1 MRTIHVGYP
10 IEKIIQQNSEPSVMA
25 LGFFDGVHLGH
36 QEIIKSAKAIADQ
49 KNLQLAVMTF
59 YPHPSTVI
67 NKGEQITRYL
77 TPLPVKEKMFK
88 KLGVDLLYVVK
99 FERKTAKVSHKDFVD
114 DYLYGLHCR
123 HAVAGFDYT
132 YGFKGE
138 GNMAQLNLDA
148 EGRFG
153 VTTVEKMEK
162 HSHKVSSTLLRE
174 LISSG
179 QVEHVPSYL
188 GGRYEMQGVLR
199 QENHQ
204 YRMYIDADYFLPS
217 PGTYEVTLKNG
228 PVVTKGMCEV
238 SSSDR
243 PGALT
248 ISTFY
253 DLPFEDHAPI
263 QLLWEN
269 FIADYDMNTFHAQ
282 LPLDEM
288 ELSISE

>member
-1 MRTIHVGYP
+1 
-10 IEKIIQQNSEPSVMA
+10 
-25 LGFFDGVHLGH
+25 
-36 QEIIKSAKAIADQ
+36 
-49 KNLQLAVMTF
+49 
-59 YPHPSTVI
+59 
-67 NKGEQITRYL
+67 
-77 TPLPVKEKMFK
+77 
-88 KLGVDLLYVVK
+88 
-99 FERKTAKVSHKDFVD
+99 
-114 DYLYGLHCR
+114 
-123 HAVAGFDYT
+123 
-132 YGFKGE
+132 
-138 GNMAQLNLDA
+138 MAQLNLDA

-162 HSHKVSSTLLRE
+162 QSHKVSSSLLRG

-188 GGRYEMQGVLR
+188 GGRYEIQGILR

-204 YRMYIDADYFLPS
+204 YRMYIDVDYFLPS

-238 SSSDR
+238 SSSDQ
-243 PGALT
+243 PGELR

-253 DLPFEDHAPI
+253 DCPFEDHTPV

-269 FIADYDMNTFHAQ
+269 FIADYDMNAFHAQ

-288 ELSISE
+288 ELRISE